1 MSFTRVSC
9 APTARAGPRPEPGW
23 LRRGPPYG
31 RMMMFLRRAPSMAR
45 ALDSYGKRGRV
56 WRPDLGERS
65 KLESLPCPAGRP
77 SNVPTLGT
85 APTSSNVD
93 RSSNLRKSC
102 TRFCA
107 LRIGSPDGGPVAPG
121 LRLRSAAGGRRNAHT
136 KSEPATRERP
146 GLWHRRSEPSAR
158 RQLTERFGW
167 VPSSPS
173 WISLPRSCANATQS
187 RGASMAI
194 MQQTDF
200 AEITIPGP
208 SLAGPA

>member
-1 MSFTRVSC
+1 M
-9 APTARAGPRPEPGW
+9 AQARAALWTNDDVLEESAVHGACSR
-23 LRRGPPYG
+23 
-31 RMMMFLRRAPSMAR
+31 FLRQAR
-45 ALDSYGKRGRV
+45 ARV
-56 WRPDLGERS
+56 AARPRRTVEVGESAVPRWQTLQRTDPWNCAYVFQRRPVV
-65 KLESLPCPAGRP
+65 KLAE
-77 SNVPTLGT
+77 
-85 APTSSNVD
+85 
-93 RSSNLRKSC
+93 SC

-200 AEITIPGP
+200 AEITIPAP